1 MAPPEAPKVPPQPH
15 FTGLAVA
22 GSVALAASRG
32 VASRRE
38 ARLQRFLG
46 SAKDIMA
53 GGAGRIEAE
62 AG

>member
-22 GSVALAASRG
+22 GSIALAASRG
-32 VASRRE
+32 PAARRD
-38 ARLQRFLG
+38 ARLQHFLA

-62 AG
+62 AD